1 MAARLN
7 EETTKIHVHLFAKD
21 VEKID
26 AMFCR
31 QGLRTIGRSMAIRL
45 IVRSYLQA
53 LERKTNVKPIQF
65 DPEIAELLNDE

>member
-7 EETTKIHVHLFAKD
+7 EDTTKIHVHLFTKD
-21 VEKID
+21 LEEID

-45 IVRSYLQA
+45 IIRSYLQA
-53 LERKTNVKPIQF
+53 MKRKSNVNPIQF
-65 DPEIAELLNDE
+65 DPTIAELLDE